1 MENMNIKEAIN
12 MSGSVASITGISLLT
27 LERSTPEISA
37 ILIISYLV
45 ASFLFIGG
53 LGLIINVFISSKQY
67 LGEKLAPLTY
77 HSLILLLGA
86 FGITGI
92 LFWAK
97 VCHVIAKEFKYIVGW
112 F

>member
-1 MENMNIKEAIN
+1 MDNLNIREVIN
-12 MSGSVASITGISLLT
+12 ISGSVASITGVSLLA
-27 LERSTPEISA
+27 LERSIPEISA

-53 LGLIINVFISSKQY
+53 LGLIVNVFILSRHY
-67 LGEKLAPLTY
+67 LGQKLAPLTY

-86 FGITGI
+86 FVITSVF
-92 LFWAK
+92 FWAK
-97 VCHVIAKEFKYIVGW
+97 VCHVMAREFKYIVGW